1 MAMGFEELPAGL
13 ARGVVDLFPSGDP
26 ADPDGRLA
34 ARLGEAAGQ
43 GRPLRV
49 KLGIDPT
56 GTDIHLGHS
65 ILFRRLRAFQDAGH
79 TAVLIIG
86 ARDALPNGHRLG
98 SRALLWG
105 TAACTALGYFML
117 QSMMPAARAG
127 QGALSFAQLH
137 LLSTAFYGLKTVLV
151 LVLAWRALRP

>member
-1 MAMGFEELPAGL
+1 MTGRLLRILPGLWAGVLLCIAALAAPAAFALLPA
-13 ARGVVDLFPSGDP
+13 A
-26 ADPDGRLA
+26 
-34 ARLGEAAGQ
+34 
-43 GRPLRV
+43 
-49 KLGIDPT
+49 
-56 GTDIHLGHS
+56 
-65 ILFRRLRAFQDAGH
+65 DAGRVVGH
-79 TAVLIIG
+79 LFLREAWLSLAMAAVLIIG
-86 ARDALPNGHRLG
+86 ARHALPNGHRLG

>member
-1 MAMGFEELPAGL
+1 MTGRLLRILPGLWAGVLLCIAALAAPAAFALLPA
-13 ARGVVDLFPSGDP
+13 A
-26 ADPDGRLA
+26 
-34 ARLGEAAGQ
+34 
-43 GRPLRV
+43 
-49 KLGIDPT
+49 
-56 GTDIHLGHS
+56 
-65 ILFRRLRAFQDAGH
+65 DAGRVVGH
-79 TAVLIIG
+79 LFLREAWLSLALAAVLIIG

-137 LLSTAFYGLKTVLV
+137 LLSTACYGLKTVLV